1 MESNVQ
7 KIIDTIEENDR
18 KEKAKESKKT
28 GVTLFTVVY
37 TVFVILV
44 NVGLIARPASGFSA
58 WVWDCL
64 KGWSCIPFY
73 FLAVLV
79 WAFIVVA
86 FGFTV
91 LALFAA
97 IVKD

>member
-1 MESNVQ
+1 M
-7 KIIDTIEENDR
+7 
-18 KEKAKESKKT
+18 ESKKENQSK
-28 GVTLFTVVY
+28 GCTLFTVVY

-44 NVGLIARPASGFSA
+44 NVGCIARPASGFSA

-79 WAFIVVA
+79 WAFIVVVL
-86 FGFTV
+86 GYVV

>member
-1 MESNVQ
+1 M
-7 KIIDTIEENDR
+7 
-18 KEKAKESKKT
+18 ESKKENQSK
-28 GVTLFTVVY
+28 GCTLFTVVY

-44 NVGLIARPASGFSA
+44 NVGCIARPASGFSA
-58 WVWDCL
+58 LVWDCL

-79 WAFIVVA
+79 WAFIVVVL
-86 FGFTV
+86 GYVV